1 MKIFIFRVLFLS
13 ITQKLPSTSLLQ
25 EVTGRGDLP
34 DPNDSD
40 FFHFP
45 ARKLIPLLFQIEI
58 GNLEVL
64 RKHIMNTWEDG
75 EVQNTR
81 VEHHCCLP

>member
-1 MKIFIFRVLFLS
+1 MQRKAAWFENIYFYGVLFLS

-25 EVTGRGDLP
+25 EMTGRGDLP

-45 ARKLIPLLFQIEI
+45 ARKLIIF
-58 GNLEVL
+58 
-64 RKHIMNTWEDG
+64 TF
-75 EVQNTR
+75 
-81 VEHHCCLP
+81 